1 MKLLI
6 AIDDTDNLQSRGT
19 GYLART
25 LAERLVTLELA
36 EVYGITRHQLLVHED
51 IPYTSHNSS
60 ACILA
65 ESNELKKIIY
75 ICRQFLLCESATG
88 SDSGLCVAAYDA
100 VDDGILNWGQ
110 RAKKEVLTMEMAL
123 TLAHSKSVYLEGLV
137 GTHGGIIGALA
148 AVGLR
153 KGGNDGRFLWL
164 KGMRKYMGVM
174 SAAEVYNETGAEE
187 IRCINGEIP
196 SDSERIMLPEWW
208 RPVLKDNKA
217 VLFVE
222 QNLESDFY
230 GYQVISKDYLK
241 RISN

>member
-1 MKLLI
+1 MKILI
-6 AIDDTDNLQSRGT
+6 AIDDTDNLHSRGT

-25 LAERLVTLELA
+25 MAERLVTLNIA
-36 EVYGITRHQLLVHED
+36 EVFGITRHQLLVHED

-65 ESNELKKIIY
+65 ESNELEKIIY
-75 ICRQFLLCESATG
+75 LCRQFLLSESAVG
-88 SDSGLCVAAYDA
+88 SDSGLCIADYNA
-100 VDDGILNWGQ
+100 VNDEIVNWGQ
-110 RAKKEVLTMEMAL
+110 RAKKEVLTMDMAFKL
-123 TLAHSKSVYLEGLV
+123 SKALYLEGLV

-153 KGGNDGRFLWL
+153 KSGNDGRFLWIR
-164 KGMRKYMGVM
+164 GMRKYMGVM
-174 SAAEVYNETGAEE
+174 TVAEVFDETGVER
-187 IRCINGEIP
+187 IHCVNGEVP
-196 SDSERIMLPEWW
+196 LKEDKIMLPEWW

-222 QNLESDFY
+222 QIIDNKFY

-241 RISN
+241 RISS